1 MDNRGHQYQ
10 VANDYEE
17 IDLRELILEIWSH
30 KWLICLITLAFILV
44 AAVYSYLIADPVY
57 QANTTFELSNL
68 KGYYSE
74 PANIARYLKS
84 NTLLL
89 PVIEES
95 GYDYDEAKLQRYLA
109 DFLSVNSSN
118 NSRIIDVSL
127 KNKEPEI
134 AKELLKVIVNA
145 LQENANHEYRMQ
157 TEKLQRDMANV
168 EEELENIEQKIAEI
182 NREIDRIN
190 ASKLE
195 ATEKSVMTVS
205 LLNNLNIYVQEKNR
219 LQTEKS
225 KLEEKLLNYQPF
237 RFLNEPYVQ
246 DSPVA
251 PRKLFNLA
259 IAGVLGVF
267 VALFYVFM
275 KNYFFDEKAGLK
287 KA

>member
-10 VANDYEE
+10 VANEYEE

-84 NTLLL
+84 NTLFL

-127 KNKEPEI
+127 KI
-134 AKELLKVIVNA
+134 RS
-145 LQENANHEYRMQ
+145 Q
-157 TEKLQRDMANV
+157 KLR
-168 EEELENIEQKIAEI
+168 
-182 NREIDRIN
+182 
-190 ASKLE
+190 
-195 ATEKSVMTVS
+195 
-205 LLNNLNIYVQEKNR
+205 
-219 LQTEKS
+219 
-225 KLEEKLLNYQPF
+225 
-237 RFLNEPYVQ
+237 
-246 DSPVA
+246 
-251 PRKLFNLA
+251 
-259 IAGVLGVF
+259 
-267 VALFYVFM
+267 
-275 KNYFFDEKAGLK
+275 KNY
-287 KA
+287 